1 MALYGKVVTKLVK
14 EGIVSAPREKRIGAA
29 WIAEKGEA
37 TPYFDKSYGFQ
48 LIKDQIKQYIETGK
62 GERVMLPDFGTNLR
76 HFVFEPFTHSLASL
90 LAGEIKQGMA
100 IYIPNISINY
110 IRFFQNDN
118 IKGFGMPGIQ
128 VQMSV
133 SPVKSSDVIDIKV
146 NI

>member
-1 MALYGKVVTKLVK
+1 MVLYGKVATKLVK
-14 EGIVSAPREKRIGAA
+14 EGIISAPREKRIGLA
-29 WIAEKGEA
+29 WISKKEEI
-37 TPYFDKSYGFQ
+37 TPYFDKSYGYQ
-48 LIKDQIKQYIETGK
+48 LIKDQIKQYIQTGK
-62 GERVMLPDFGTNLR
+62 GERVMIPEFGTNLK

-90 LAGEIKQGMA
+90 LAAEIKQGMA
-100 IYIPNISINY
+100 MYIPNININY

-118 IKGFGMPGIQ
+118 IQGFGMPGIQ